1 MYSKPTS
8 AELDQ
13 AKQLYN
19 DVNDY
24 LKYLVDVIQEEC
36 DDTDDSDYEE
46 LDPSVSQF
54 LNDYKEYVSS
64 LPQVHKQLVNH
75 DHDSSPSI
83 TSSKFRTRLWRY
95 SQTYQ
100 TLQLP
105 PPNLLGELKKFC
117 EAKVDRNVQP
127 SPSFSASLPTLDIT
141 NNEKLLTNEASP
153 SVTLL
158 KAQLNKYETEKEKN
172 RIVIRIP
179 NYSYDDE
186 PIEEKKV
193 VFVIKKSTALIAAP
207 PTVVESPREQ
217 EPIKGEI
224 EEKIHDEKSEVVEIS
239 EKVLSEKNTNK
250 NAIDFDFLSKFV
262 SINFFF
268 FFFVIVYFERFF

>member
-268 FFFVIVYFERFF
+268 FFFL